1 MFKIGQRIRYIRK
14 MRGYTQKQL
23 GELMGFPSS
32 NADVRIAQ
40 YENGSRVPSED
51 SLLKL
56 ALVLNVSPF
65 ALNQNF
71 TANPFYILHF
81 LMALEDCG
89 KLRITRKD
97 KKSYV
102 VLDIENPIL
111 IEELNRWVDANAK
124 YWNHEIS
131 KEEYDNFRY
140 SRDKETYENEYDD
153 STQELVSIIIN
164 PKGTD
169 VFVFEHDTQKHTQ
182 L

>member
-1 MFKIGQRIRYIRK
+1 
-14 MRGYTQKQL
+14 MRGLTQKQL
-23 GELMGFPSS
+23 GELMGFPLS

-40 YENGSRVPSED
+40 YENGSRTPSENA
-51 SLLKL
+51 LLKL
-56 ALVLNVSPF
+56 AIVLNVSPF

-71 TANPFYILHF
+71 TGNPFYILHF
-81 LMALEDCG
+81 LMALEDSG

-124 YWNHEIS
+124 YWNHEIT

-140 SRDKETYENEYDD
+140 SRDKESYENENED
-153 STQELVSIIIN
+153 SKQELVSIIIN

-169 VFVFEHDTQKHTQ
+169 VFIFEHDTQKHTQ